1 MRGSIL
7 TILVI
12 SLILGVAC
20 VTGKTN
26 APPET
31 AATEKPEAFPDVAR
45 IAKEELRQMLANPD
59 VIVLDCR
66 PVEQW
71 RQSPLKIPGA
81 VYADPYDVESWAPRY
96 PKDKTLVLY

>member
-1 MRGSIL
+1 MRSLIP

-20 VTGKTN
+20 VPGKTS
-26 APPET
+26 APPKT
-31 AATEKPEAFPDVAR
+31 AATEKPGAFPEVPR
-45 IAKEELRQMLANPD
+45 VTKKELRHMLTNPD

-71 RQSPLKIPGA
+71 RQSPQKIPGA
-81 VYADPYDVESWAPRY
+81 VYADPHHVDSWAHGY
-96 PKDKTLVLY
+96 PKDKILVMY